1 VNDAGRGNDDWNSG
15 KTTLVVAPQ
24 QGREQL
30 LEERVSYLVVIE
42 GLDRGHVYPIGD
54 RPITFGRMA
63 PADIVLQ
70 DAEVS
75 RRHCTVELELGEV
88 RVTDLGSTNG
98 TFVDGARVSGSATL
112 PEGGYLQVGAHV
124 LKYERRGVREM
135 EQTQQLDRSLER
147 ASQYIRS
154 LLPAP
159 LTQGPIRT
167 EWLLLPSARLGGDAF
182 GYRALDD
189 DRFAMYLLDVS
200 GHGPDAAMLAVAV
213 MNVLRQGTLPKE
225 EFADPARLVTKLNE
239 MFQMEEHGSMFFTI
253 WYGIFS
259 RSSRTLSFCSAG
271 HHPAYL
277 VPHGRKYAQ
286 PLRTPN
292 LVVGMLPETTFV
304 ADTVHVEPRST
315 LYIFSDGVFEI
326 VTPEGRRWELDDF
339 VPLLNAPMVPGLR
352 ESERL
357 HQGVQRAA
365 RRGPFDDDFS
375 LLVVAF
381 D

>member
-1 VNDAGRGNDDWNSG
+1 
-15 KTTLVVAPQ
+15 
-24 QGREQL
+24 
-30 LEERVSYLVVIE
+30 
-42 GLDRGHVYPIGD
+42 
-54 RPITFGRMA
+54 
-63 PADIVLQ
+63 
-70 DAEVS
+70 
-75 RRHCTVELELGEV
+75 VELELGEV
-88 RVTDLGSTNG
+88 RVTDHGSTNG
-98 TFVDGARVSGSATL
+98 TFIDGARVVGAATL
-112 PEGGYLQVGAHV
+112 PQGGYLQIGSHV
-124 LKYERRGVREM
+124 LKHERRGAREM

-167 EWLLLPSARLGGDAF
+167 EWLLLPSVRLGGDAF
-182 GYRALDD
+182 GYRALDA

-213 MNVLRQGTLPKE
+213 MNVLRQGALPKE
-225 EFADPARLVTKLNE
+225 DFTDPARLVKKLNE

-277 VPHGRKYAQ
+277 VPFGRNYAQ

-292 LVVGMLPETTFV
+292 LGVGMLPDSAFV
-304 ADTVHVEPRST
+304 ADSVHVDPRST

-326 VTPEGRRWELDDF
+326 VTAEGPRWELDDF
-339 VPLLNAPMVPGLR
+339 VPLLTAPVIPGLR

-357 HQGVQRAA
+357 HQGVQRVA